1 VYQKEYQKEPKEV
14 GVYQKEGSLYKL
26 RMSTNRSLTLLRV
39 YITRNLSVTPLPPTK
54 PCLVEEVSDDGTLN
68 G

>member
-1 VYQKEYQKEPKEV
+1 
-14 GVYQKEGSLYKL
+14 VYQKEGSLYKL